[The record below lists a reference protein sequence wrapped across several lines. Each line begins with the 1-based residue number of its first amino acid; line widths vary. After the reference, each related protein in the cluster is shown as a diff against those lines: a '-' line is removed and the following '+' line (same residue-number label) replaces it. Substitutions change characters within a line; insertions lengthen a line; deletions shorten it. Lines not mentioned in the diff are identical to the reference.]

1 MRLRGLACTV
11 FAISCAAEP
20 DDGDTGAGSS
30 SNAST
35 AMATMAESSTATTDD
50 TAGTEASPACI
61 SALEEADA
69 FVMLFGMC
77 NEDADCTSFNGFCY
91 PLATCGGVAINAGAD
106 ENEWNAL
113 HTALE
118 TECGNCGADP
128 CGACA
133 VCDPVGTCRLTL
145 ECPSTGG

>member
-1 MRLRGLACTV
+1 MRTLGLGWTV
-11 FAISCAAEP
+11 FAISCVARP

-30 SNAST
+30 GNATT
-35 AMATMAESSTATTDD
+35 AMATMAESSSGD
-50 TAGTEASPACI
+50 TADTEASPACI

-69 FVMLFGMC
+69 FVMLFGAC
-77 NEDADCTSFNGFCY
+77 NEDADCTAFNGLCY

-145 ECPSTGG
+145 DCPSTSG